1 MSQYL
6 QQQVQNLLAFAGAS
20 RSASDAIF
28 IAVMGVTGA
37 GKSTFVSQCT
47 GHDVDVGHGL
57 LSCTSEVAVFDC
69 KVDGRTVYLIDTPG
83 FDDSN
88 FSDRPDFAILQ
99 SIAAYLSASYSQ
111 NIRIHGVIFLHRI
124 TENRVTGSARR
135 NIELMKALCGPDY
148 FPHVALATTHWST
161 TRESVSKLR
170 DRERLLQV
178 QDAFFKPLL
187 SGGATMF
194 RHDDEAA
201 SACRMVRHLINIKDQ
216 LGGRVIPPLALQ
228 RELVDESKRLDRT
241 AAGRVVMDAAARKF
255 AEAKGEI
262 EALKRAIKQ
271 ADKVHAETLRQMKEE
286 NELIVRTIEKTREN
300 MAIRTREIAQ
310 REQELVMRRL
320 DQAHARSKAELAAH
334 EAQLAELEDQVRQ
347 LRREAYAAKQKR
359 EYGNYS
365 RHENDCPPSY
375 QEAVGEKQAQVAEKQ
390 AVVAVAQQRTLEED
404 ILIATIP
411 AMLAAIAPAALAC
424 SVM

>member
-1 MSQYL
+1 MSQSL
-6 QQQVQNLLAFAGAS
+6 EQQVQNLLAFAGAS
-20 RSASDAIF
+20 SSASDAIF

-37 GKSTFVSQCT
+37 GKSTFTKFTQDFSK
-47 GHDVDVGHGL
+47 G
-57 LSCTSEVAVFDC
+57 TSEVAVFDC
-69 KVDGRTVYLIDTPG
+69 KLDGRTVYLIDTPG

-161 TRESVSKLR
+161 TRESASKLR
-170 DRERLLQV
+170 DRERLLQT
-178 QDAFFKPLL
+178 QDAFFRPLL

-201 SACRMVRHLINIKDQ
+201 SACRIVRHLINLKDEH
-216 LGGRVIPPLALQ
+216 GGRVIPPLALQ
-228 RELVDESKRLDRT
+228 RELVDESKKLDET
-241 AAGRVVMDAAARKF
+241 AAGRVVMEAAARKF
-255 AEAKGEI
+255 AEAKEEI
-262 EALKRAIKQ
+262 DALKLAIKQ
-271 ADKVHAETLRQMKEE
+271 ADKEHAETLRQMKEE
-286 NELIVRTIEKTREN
+286 NERMVRTIEKAREN
-300 MAIRTREIAQ
+300 MAMRSREIAQ

-320 DQAHARSKAELAAH
+320 DQTHARSKAELAAH
-334 EAQLAELEDQVRQ
+334 EAQLAELEGQLRQ

-359 EYGNYS
+359 EHGNNHNRY
-365 RHENDCPPSY
+365 ENDSPASY
-375 QEAVGEKQAQVAEKQ
+375 QEAIGEKQAQVEEKQ
-390 AVVAVAQQRTLEED
+390 AVVAVAQQRTVEED

-411 AMLAAIAPAALAC
+411 AVFAAIAPAALAC
-424 SVM
+424 NVM